1 MYNLNN
7 PVTNFT
13 KFLKGQLITL
23 KANSYN
29 YDSLDDIY
37 SINLKVIKILSN
49 NTVQDISN
57 TINKILGP
65 VDNTKEIVSA
75 NITAPNEDCILL
87 CVFNGIPNFIQ
98 IGQGVPHN
106 IYYYSNCLED
116 RIVNYKSYSP
126 IDELIG
132 QGNLTHLGLGIY
144 YYNISLTDYCILE
157 IIDNISTGIEYD
169 SITYFN
175 LSNNISNNNTGS
187 ITLQPNRF
195 QMVAIPNKEK
205 DIGYFIE
212 LVNAKLL
219 SLGSSLTA
227 NNVIQLTK
235 AYPSNASIYDKYQV
249 YVPGTSGESSKF
261 KLMIQDG
268 SVYEINPFFVKTG
281 SFGSLTELTIV
292 WNA

>member
-1 MYNLNN
+1 MYSLNN

-13 KFLKGQLITL
+13 KFTKGQLITL
-23 KANSYN
+23 KADSYN
-29 YDSLDDIY
+29 YDSVDDIY
-37 SINLKVIKILSN
+37 SINLKVYKIVS

-57 TINKILGP
+57 SINKILSP
-65 VDNTKEIVSA
+65 VDNTKEIVSV
-75 NITAPNEDCILL
+75 NINAPNEDCILL
-87 CVFNGIPNFIQ
+87 CILNGLPNFIQ
-98 IGQGVPHN
+98 IGTN
-106 IYYYSNCLED
+106 ISNYIYYYSNCIETRD
-116 RIVNYKSYSP
+116 VNYKSYSP

-132 QGNLTHLGLGIY
+132 QGQLTLIGLGIY
-144 YYNISLTDYCILE
+144 SYNITLTDYCILE

-169 SITYFN
+169 SIVYFN
-175 LSNNISNNNTGS
+175 LSNNITNNTTGS

-205 DIGYFIE
+205 DIGYFID

-235 AYPSNASIYDKYQV
+235 AYPSNASVYDKYQV

-268 SVYEINPFFVKTG
+268 SIYEINPFFVKTG

-292 WNA
+292 WNS